1 MTYRYLRY
9 FNLRFLNLSRNC
21 ERSSVFDACGCDYVW
36 IYQPTFEQSSEQFCG
51 RFLHNNISQLE
62 YNSQTR
68 KVVVAFLYNKHYE
81 HAFTLDY
88 YTDRKPLWTNQL
100 NRELSI
106 SGNKIHL
113 TGFPKFGNANN
124 ASQTLSTPFFPNLYP
139 SDLTMEHVVTCEST
153 NETCRITLVFTDFLV
168 AAASIIDVG
177 VYSRC

>member
-1 MTYRYLRY
+1 
-9 FNLRFLNLSRNC
+9 LSRNC
-21 ERSSVFDACGCDYVW
+21 ERSSVFDTCGCDYVW

-88 YTDRKPLWTNQL
+88 YTDR
-100 NRELSI
+100 
-106 SGNKIHL
+106 NKIHL